1 MIRRREVITLLGGA
15 AATWPLA
22 ARAQQSALP
31 VIGLLHPGSPE
42 ASTKYVASLRK
53 GLAEAGYVE
62 GRNIAIEYRWGH
74 GDSGRLPE
82 LASDLIGR
90 RVAVI
95 VTPGGVAAALTA
107 KAATPTI
114 PIVFVIGADPV
125 QAGLVASLNR
135 PGGNVTGITS
145 MNNGLAAKQLELL
158 YQLRRNARFAVLI

>member
-1 MIRRREVITLLGGA
+1 MMETLKRRAFISLLGGA
-15 AATWPLA
+15 TAWPLP
-22 ARAQQSALP
+22 ARAQQAALP

-42 ASTKYVASLRK
+42 ASAKYVASLRK

-82 LASDLIGR
+82 LASDLISR

-95 VTPGGVAAALTA
+95 VTPGGLAAALAA
-107 KAATPTI
+107 KAATTSI

-125 QAGLVASLNR
+125 QAGLVASLSR
-135 PGGNVTGITS
+135 PGGNVTGIGS
-145 MNNGLAAKQLELL
+145 MNTGLAAKQLG
-158 YQLRRNARFAVLI
+158 

>member
-1 MIRRREVITLLGGA
+1 MSGMGRREFVALLGSA
-15 AATWPLA
+15 AAAWPRG
-22 ARAQQSALP
+22 ARAPQSAGP
-31 VIGLLHPGSPE
+31 TIGIRHPGSPE
-42 ASTKYVASLRK
+42 ANAKYVAGLRK

-107 KAATPTI
+107 KAP
-114 PIVFVIGADPV
+114 
-125 QAGLVASLNR
+125 LR
-135 PGGNVTGITS
+135 PS
-145 MNNGLAAKQLELL
+145 
-158 YQLRRNARFAVLI
+158 RSCS